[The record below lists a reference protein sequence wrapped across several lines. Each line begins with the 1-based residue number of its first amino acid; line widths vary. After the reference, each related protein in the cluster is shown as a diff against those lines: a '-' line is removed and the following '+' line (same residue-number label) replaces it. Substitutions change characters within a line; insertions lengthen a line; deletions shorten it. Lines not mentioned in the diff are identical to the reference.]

1 MSTVSKI
8 VSFLSLFFTALAL
21 CPYVAH
27 LMSFPNK
34 MEMSREE
41 YFIAQQVY
49 SGWSYSAILILLSFI
64 STILLSVCAK
74 DHDRV
79 LRFSLAAT
87 FCIGMSLMVFFVFTF
102 PANQIT
108 ENWTLQPQS
117 WADLRIQWEYSHAF
131 NALLYMAAEALLIMS
146 VLSWPSVDRYKI
158 SLT

>member
-1 MSTVSKI
+1 MSGVSKI

-27 LMSFPNK
+27 LMSFQNK

-41 YFIAQQVY
+41 YFIAQQVFN
-49 SGWSYSAILILLSFI
+49 GWSYSSILILLSFF
-64 STILLSVCAK
+64 STIALSILAK

-79 LRFSLAAT
+79 LRFSLGAA

-117 WADLRIQWEYSHAF
+117 WQDLRIQWEYSHAF
-131 NALLYMAAEALLIMS
+131 NAILYMAAEALLIMS
-146 VLSWPSVDRYKI
+146 VLSWPVKDNYKV